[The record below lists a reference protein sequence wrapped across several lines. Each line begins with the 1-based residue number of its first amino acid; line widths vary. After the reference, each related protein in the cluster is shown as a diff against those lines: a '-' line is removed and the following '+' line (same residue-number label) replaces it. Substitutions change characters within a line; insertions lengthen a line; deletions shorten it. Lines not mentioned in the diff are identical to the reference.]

1 MSRLSFHVHDVSRC
15 GQWLLPITRRSGLR
29 YIKAC
34 CYNADNP
41 NYGDNIRVIARPWV
55 GGDGVEAQYIAQGAD
70 GADRYWQDN
79 GAFIRGLATWA
90 YAVEAPNEPYVGA
103 SEPRRNLSAFTAE
116 LGAIYYAH
124 DIRLVSGNL
133 SVGNPPL
140 EDGAIDDL
148 RSVLYPLSFL
158 GLHHYGRPTLAAA
171 NPYELWRYRYLFE
184 IMGETPPTLLT
195 EYGVDGT
202 GTSMGQ
208 NGWRKSYQR
217 FGDYLADLI
226 ECDAQL
232 ERDGVTCAFL
242 FDVGGDRKWRSY
254 NHEKAEVTAILQAQ
268 GLL

>member
-29 YIKAC
+29 WLKAI

-41 NYGDNIRVIARPWV
+41 NYGDNIRVIARPWI

-70 GADRYWQDN
+70 GARRYWQDH
-79 GAFIRGLATWA
+79 GVFVRALARWV

-116 LGAIYYAH
+116 LGAIYYSN
-124 DIRLVSGNL
+124 DIRLVTGNF

-140 EDGAIDDL
+140 DWPALTELHDAI
-148 RSVLYPLSFL
+148 YGPSFL
-158 GLHHYGRPTLAAA
+158 GLHHYGRPTLATAD
-171 NPYELWRYRYLFE
+171 PYELWRYRYMRQAL
-184 IMGETPPTLLT
+184 GELPPLLLT

-202 GTSMGQ
+202 GTPMGQ
-208 NGWRKSYQR
+208 NGWRKSYRR

-232 ERDGVTCAFL
+232 ERDGVTAAFL

-254 NHEKAEVTAILQAQ
+254 NHERAEVEAILRAQ